1 MSIIR
6 WKYISDRIETAEGSI
21 ATFKGMANYLEWE
34 IAGIISALEC
44 PAVEDIKKT
53 DFPEQA
59 YELGKTIGSI

>member
-1 MSIIR
+1 
-6 WKYISDRIETAEGSI
+6 
-21 ATFKGMANYLEWE
+21 MANYLEWE